1 LLWRVAGLKIN
12 FMVKLRVM
20 DLETA
25 FTKYQPRSKGCPVDL
40 LLESLDEKN
49 RKVLK
54 NAIDGKIP
62 TYLIAKT
69 VRSEGLKLSE
79 GSIVSHRKGDCKC
92 ATK

>member
-1 LLWRVAGLKIN
+1 MLWRVASIN
-12 FMVKLRVM
+12 LRIMVRIRVM

-25 FTKYQPRSKGCPVDL
+25 FTKYQPKSKGCPVDL
-40 LLESLDEKN
+40 LLKSLDEKN
-49 RKVLK
+49 SKVLK
-54 NAIDGKIP
+54 NAIEGKIP

-79 GSIVSHRKGDCKC
+79 GSIVSHRKGECKC

>member
-1 LLWRVAGLKIN
+1 MLWRVAGLKIN

-25 FTKYQPRSKGCPVDL
+25 FTKYQPKSKKCPVDI

>member
-1 LLWRVAGLKIN
+1 
-12 FMVKLRVM
+12 MVRIRVM

-25 FTKYQPRSKGCPVDL
+25 FTKYQPKSQRCPVDL

-54 NAIDGKIP
+54 TAIDGLLP
-62 TYLIAKT
+62 TYIIAKT

-79 GSIVSHRKGDCKC
+79 GSIVSHRKGQCKC